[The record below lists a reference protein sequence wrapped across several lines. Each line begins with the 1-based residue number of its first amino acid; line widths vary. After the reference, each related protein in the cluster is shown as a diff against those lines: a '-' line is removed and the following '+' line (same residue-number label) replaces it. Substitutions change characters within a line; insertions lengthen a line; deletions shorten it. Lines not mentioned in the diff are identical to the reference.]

1 MGVFLHHE
9 PCPRCGSRDNLGR
22 YADGSAWCFGGCG
35 YREKANRV
43 PIYNPQWL
51 EKDDEAIILDE
62 DLCNEY
68 PSHVVAWLNSYGIT
82 VREALIYGWKYSPR
96 RDQLVFIWYD
106 EAGNPTLT
114 QARNFWSRSKV
125 KYFTQGPTQQI
136 LPIFRGMEQRQL
148 QRSRLVVVED
158 VVSAAKIARQ
168 CDAMSCLGSTLS
180 LSKQARLRALG
191 YQQMVLWLDSDK
203 LGNAMRISSQARLL
217 GFETKVVYTPLD
229 PKEYDDGE
237 ITRRLENSP

>member
-9 PCPRCGSRDNLGR
+9 PCPKCGSRDNLAR
-22 YADGSAWCFGGCG
+22 YADGSAWCFGCS
-35 YREKANRV
+35 RTEKRTHI
-43 PIYNPQWL
+43 PL
-51 EKDDEAIILDE
+51 SKELDNE
-62 DLCNEY
+62 HPVQLDADLCTDF
-68 PSHVVAWLNSYGIT
+68 PRHVVSWLGQYGIT
-82 VREALIYGWKYSPR
+82 VEEGLRHGWKYSPG
-96 RDQLVFIWYD
+96 RDQLVFIFRD
-106 EAGNPTLT
+106 EEGRVAVT
-114 QARNFWSRSKV
+114 QARNFREGSKV